1 VNALVHGVYITQ
13 NMRELLTS
21 PLLKT
26 KRLALHYR
34 EIQEV
39 RDSLEGFRAAVEAGE
54 VTGFKAGGMRAADV
68 ASRCLWH
75 IAQF

>member
-1 VNALVHGVYITQ
+1 MGYTSRKICGK
-13 NMRELLTS
+13 LLTS

-39 RDSLEGFRAAVEAGE
+39 RDSLEGFRATVEAGE
-54 VTGFKAGGMRAADV
+54 VTGFEAGGMRRLTSHRG
-68 ASRCLWH
+68 ASG
-75 IAQF
+75 I